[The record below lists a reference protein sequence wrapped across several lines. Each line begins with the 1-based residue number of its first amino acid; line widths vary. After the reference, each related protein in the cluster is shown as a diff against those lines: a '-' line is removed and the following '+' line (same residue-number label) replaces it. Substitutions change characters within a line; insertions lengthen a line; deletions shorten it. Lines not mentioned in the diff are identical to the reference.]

1 MTESESFLF
10 FLGVDL
16 GAQQHHLHLIDGD
29 GKSLAKLRIE
39 HGGAGFQQM
48 LAWLAKAGAAPSQTA
63 VALEAPRGPVVDVLM
78 ERDYAVFSIN
88 PKQLDRFRDRFSVA
102 GAKDDSRDAM
112 VAACALRTDRY
123 AFRPL
128 RADDP
133 KLIRLREL
141 SRSEDTYQQDLRRAA
156 NQLWSLLQRYFP
168 ALLAL
173 CPAADER
180 WLWSLLE
187 RVKAL
192 PARAARLS
200 TAQLEGLLRQHH
212 IRRFSAAGL
221 AQILQQPLPLAP
233 GVATAL
239 AEQVLLLLPRLRL
252 LHQQLA
258 QIQQRIEKLL
268 EEVSQDSQLSEH
280 LTVQILRSIPGVGRK
295 GTVAVLTEGGT
306 PLAERDYHSLRA
318 RCGVAPVT
326 KLSGKTKLICMRR
339 ACNHRLRDAM
349 FHCANVHMQY
359 DPRARQLYTRQR
371 QGGHDHARAL
381 PSVGDRLLALIM
393 TLLRKQIPYDPSLR
407 TVAIKALP

>member
-16 GAQQHHLHLIDGD
+16 GAQQHHLHLIDGS
-29 GKSLAKLRIE
+29 GKSLGKLRIE

-48 LAWLAKAGAAPSQTA
+48 LAWLAKVGAEPSQTA

-102 GAKDDSRDAM
+102 GAKDDVRDAM

-123 AFRPL
+123 AFRRL

-141 SRSEDTYQQDLRRAA
+141 SRGEDTYQQDLRRAA

-187 RVKAL
+187 GVKAL
-192 PARAARLS
+192 PARAAKLS
-200 TAQLEGLLRQHH
+200 TAQLEALLRQHH
-212 IRRFSAAGL
+212 IRRFSADGL
-221 AQILQQPLPLAP
+221 AQTLQQPLPLAP

-258 QIQQRIEKLL
+258 QMQQRIEKLL

-280 LTVQILRSIPGVGRK
+280 LTVQILRSIPGIGRK
-295 GTVAVLTEGGT
+295 GTVTVLTEGGT

-326 KLSGKTKLICMRR
+326 KLSGKTKLISMRR

-349 FHCANVHMQY
+349 FHCANVHMQH

-371 QGGHDHARAL
+371 KDGHDHARAL
-381 PSVGDRLLALIM
+381 RSVGDRLLALII
-393 TLLRKQIPYDPSLR
+393 TLLRKQVPYDPSLR